1 MYYALQQVAARSGL
15 QQCIYPNWQSS
26 VSVSDGK
33 TKLPPATKKSSQLL
47 PLHLSAGYRCTCL
60 LTVPI

>member
-1 MYYALQQVAARSGL
+1 MHRNVLRVAAGSSAL

-33 TKLPPATKKSSQLL
+33 AKLPPATKKSSQLL
-47 PLHLSAGYRCTCL
+47 PLRLSAESAYL
-60 LTVPI
+60 KSKP

>member
-1 MYYALQQVAARSGL
+1 MCYALQQVAAPSAL

-47 PLHLSAGYRCTCL
+47 PLHLSADSAYL
-60 LTVPI
+60 KSKP